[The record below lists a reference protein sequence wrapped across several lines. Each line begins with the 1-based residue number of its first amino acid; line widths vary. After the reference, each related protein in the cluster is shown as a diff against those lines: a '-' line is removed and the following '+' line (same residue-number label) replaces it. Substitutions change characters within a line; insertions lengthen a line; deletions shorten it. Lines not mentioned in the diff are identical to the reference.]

1 MSKEICRPVHTASG
15 YCGLKIHP
23 GGQDWSSSSYLNNCV
38 KIQISRSSLGA
49 QRSPEDSTAPQCAGE
64 DMEAIIFFTK
74 DTHFQMKPW
83 PTFSSASL
91 TPIPPSQWPTLRPP
105 RYSYYCFFV
114 PGTIFPLNRWWSQ
127 WMNMNRSTH
136 EWLMYTFSL
145 NLQNVL
151 GNEFFLRIFQS
162 RGRIDQY
169 WSILIFHFTSGHIM
183 SQTRMLMIND
193 QLKCEICRQTKRYFC
208 WWPL

>member
-1 MSKEICRPVHTASG
+1 M
-15 YCGLKIHP
+15 
-23 GGQDWSSSSYLNNCV
+23 
-38 KIQISRSSLGA
+38 SRSKSPGPAWELRDL
-49 QRSPEDSTAPQCAGE
+49 QRIPQLPSVQVKTWKRSS
-64 DMEAIIFFTK
+64 FTK

-136 EWLMYTFSL
+136 EWSMYIFSL

-151 GNEFFLRIFQS
+151 GNEFISIKRKN
-162 RGRIDQY
+162 
-169 WSILIFHFTSGHIM
+169 WSILVDIDLSFYIW
-183 SQTRMLMIND
+183 SQSHHESDSHAYD
-193 QLKCEICRQTKRYFC
+193 QWSVEM
-208 WWPL
+208 WNMPPN

>member
-1 MSKEICRPVHTASG
+1 MSKEIRRPVHTASG

-38 KIQISRSSLGA
+38 KIQISRSSLEA

-151 GNEFFLRIFQS
+151 GNEFISIKRKN
-162 RGRIDQY
+162 
-169 WSILIFHFTSGHIM
+169 WSILVDIDLSFYIWSHHESDSHAY
-183 SQTRMLMIND
+183 D
-193 QLKCEICRQTKRYFC
+193 QWSVEM
-208 WWPL
+208 WNMPPN

>member
-1 MSKEICRPVHTASG
+1 MSKEICRAVHTASG

-23 GGQDWSSSSYLNNCV
+23 GGQDWSSSSSEQLCQDPNLQV
-38 KIQISRSSLGA
+38 QLGSSEISRGFHSSPVCRWKHGRDHL
-49 QRSPEDSTAPQCAGE
+49 
-64 DMEAIIFFTK
+64 FTK

-136 EWLMYTFSL
+136 EWSMYIFSL

-151 GNEFFLRIFQS
+151 GNEFISIKRKN
-162 RGRIDQY
+162 
-169 WSILIFHFTSGHIM
+169 WSILVDIDLSFYIWSHHESDSHAY
-183 SQTRMLMIND
+183 D
-193 QLKCEICRQTKRYFC
+193 QWSVEM
-208 WWPL
+208 WNMPPN